1 MFIFKTQLIIHVK
14 IFSLKTYMFARV
26 YLLQTDREMTD
37 DNSTISSIITQV
49 WSTKKFRKKTTQWH
63 NSLLCTYFTY
73 NSTMLNQSQ

>member
-49 WSTKKFRKKTTQWH
+49 WSTKKFRKKTTQ
-63 NSLLCTYFTY
+63 
-73 NSTMLNQSQ
+73 